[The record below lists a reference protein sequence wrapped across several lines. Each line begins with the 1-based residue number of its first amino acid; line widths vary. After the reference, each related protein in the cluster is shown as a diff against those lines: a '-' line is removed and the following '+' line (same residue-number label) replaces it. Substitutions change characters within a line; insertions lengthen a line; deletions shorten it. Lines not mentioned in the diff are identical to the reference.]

1 MRGLLFPYLF
11 ARVFLG
17 PSFEDVA
24 LQFHAFF
31 VFFKRSLE
39 TGRHIFFMK
48 LRSILAALAFIA
60 CGSLCAQNVTK
71 ADLVKLESQL
81 NSLSQKVT
89 QLESNLERV
98 ITENVN
104 LVEQLNIKT
113 VTSVTD
119 ANGIQWDIVKVEPD
133 ASNNDVVISLRL
145 TNNTGVKKYIY
156 SAVIPTNLTYYAL
169 DSNTN
174 LQDNKYGYKFY
185 MQEELESGYPKNKT
199 LIIKNVPTTCSYLS
213 LILCKY
219 DDSISNKR
227 NIVVKFTGV
236 HIPW

>member
-1 MRGLLFPYLF
+1 
-11 ARVFLG
+11 
-17 PSFEDVA
+17 
-24 LQFHAFF
+24 
-31 VFFKRSLE
+31 
-39 TGRHIFFMK
+39 MK
-48 LRSILAALAFIA
+48 LRGILTAFVVMA

-119 ANGIQWDIVKVEPD
+119 ANGIQWDIVKVEPNSD
-133 ASNNDVVISLRL
+133 NNNVVISLRII
-145 TNNTGVKKYIY
+145 NNSGVKK
-156 SAVIPTNLTYYAL
+156 SAFLLAGDSYAIDS
-169 DSNTN
+169 DSNQAN
-174 LQDNKYGYKFY
+174 NIYKIY
-185 MQEELESGYPKNKT
+185 NHTVNSIELENGVPVNAIVTIPGVPLTSSYLSMIQLNIQPSAFDSRNKT
-199 LIIKNVPTTCSYLS
+199 L
-213 LILCKY
+213 
-219 DDSISNKR
+219 
-227 NIVVKFTGV
+227 VKFTGV